1 MHVISRKKLRQF
13 VAVHPRAKAPLDTWF
28 HRARRASWLTF
39 DEVKAES
46 PQADRY
52 RQFVIFDIGGNK
64 YRLIAEINYRTQ
76 KLYIRHMLTHADY
89 TRGDW
94 KTE

>member
-1 MHVISRKKLRQF
+1 MHVVSRKKLRLF
-13 VAVHPRAKAPLDTWF
+13 AAVHPRAGKPFDAWF
-28 HRARRASWLTF
+28 RTARRAVWRTF
-39 DEVKAES
+39 DDVKEES

-52 RQFVIFDIGGNK
+52 RQFVVFDIGGNK

-76 KLYIRHMLTHADY
+76 KLYIRHVLTHADY

-94 KTE
+94 KAE